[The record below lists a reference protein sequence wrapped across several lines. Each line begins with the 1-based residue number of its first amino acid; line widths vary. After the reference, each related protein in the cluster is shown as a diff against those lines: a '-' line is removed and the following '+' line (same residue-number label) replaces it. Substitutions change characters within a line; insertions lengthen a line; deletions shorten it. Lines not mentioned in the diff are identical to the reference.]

1 MWLIRHGQTEW
12 SRIGRH
18 TGITDLPL
26 TEEGRK
32 AARLLRS
39 ALAAERFAAILT
51 SPLRRARETC
61 ELAGL
66 GDRAGI
72 EPDLAEWNYGE
83 YEGLTHEEIEKGV
96 PGWVLFEDGS
106 AGGESPEQIGARL
119 DRLVGKVRAITGN
132 VALFAHGHI
141 LRALAARWLGLPVS
155 MGRHFILDT
164 ATLSTLGYYRE
175 SPAVKRWNSLLSPA
189 GPNEDD
195 VATDSRGDDRAGE
208 SHNTNQDPS
217 TRSDPCQLT

>member
-1 MWLIRHGQTEW
+1 MAANSQEVWLIRHGQTEW

-18 TGITDLPL
+18 TGRTDLPL
-26 TEEGRK
+26 TEEGRR

-39 ALAAERFAAILT
+39 ALAAERFAEVFT

-72 EPDLAEWNYGE
+72 EPDLSEWNYGE
-83 YEGLTHEEIEKGV
+83 YEGLTHEEIEKRA
-96 PGWVLFEDGS
+96 PGWILFEHGCP
-106 AGGESPEQIGARL
+106 GGESPEQIRARL
-119 DRLVGKVRAITGN
+119 DRLVGRIRAIAGN

-141 LRALAARWLGLPVS
+141 LRALAARWLGLPVLA
-155 MGRHFILDT
+155 GGHFFLDT

-175 SPAVKRWNSLLSPA
+175 SPAVKRWNSPLSPA
-189 GPNEDD
+189 GPNGDD
-195 VATDSRGDDRAGE
+195 VATRLEG
-208 SHNTNQDPS
+208 
-217 TRSDPCQLT
+217 